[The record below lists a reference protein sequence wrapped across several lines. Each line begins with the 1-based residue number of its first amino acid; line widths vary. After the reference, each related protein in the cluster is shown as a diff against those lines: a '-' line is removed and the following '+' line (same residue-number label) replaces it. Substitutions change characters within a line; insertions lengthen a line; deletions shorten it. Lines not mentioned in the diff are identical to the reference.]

1 MTEFD
6 RDDVTDT
13 VSSFEAAVSA
23 RHQEIPAV
31 SADKVLAA
39 LDGSNQDPAALALA
53 AEVARRGGA
62 AALHLTYAYEGP
74 PDAGRDEYLSA
85 WAQDLAAGSS
95 GLAVSH
101 SRVAAPAGAPPAR
114 SFQQILDLA
123 AREGCGMIAVAA
135 PYLDD
140 FEQLGTASTGTTLD
154 VLLRR
159 RGGTPLLV
167 VRKAFPDIARC
178 LDHLVVPLNLLGEHG
193 TLALGWA
200 LRLVTPASG
209 TLHLLALAD
218 AEVVEAAGP
227 LIGRTIGPGGVDE
240 RELAG
245 LVKPETAGLVAAA
258 HRRAAEAGTA
268 SRVSIRL
275 GQPVEELLA
284 FARGLERS
292 LVVVGCPDQCS
303 ATGYLRVQALIRESP
318 DPVLVV

>member
-1 MTEFD
+1 MTEFN

-13 VSSFEAAVSA
+13 ISSFEAAVSA

-31 SADKVLAA
+31 SAQRVLAA
-39 LDGSNQDPAALALA
+39 LDGSNQDAAALALA
-53 AEVARRGGA
+53 SEVARRCGA
-62 AALHLTYAYEGP
+62 AGLHLTYAYEAQA
-74 PDAGRDEYLSA
+74 DAGRDGYLA
-85 WAQDLAAGSS
+85 ERARDLAAVAG
-95 GLAVSH
+95 GLAVTY
-101 SRVAAPAGAPPAR
+101 SRAAAPPGAAPAR

-123 AREGCGMIAVAA
+123 AEERCDLITAPA

-159 RGGTPLLV
+159 RGGVPLLV
-167 VRKAFPDIARC
+167 VRRAFADVTRC
-178 LDHLVVPLNLLGEHG
+178 LDHVVLALNLLGERG
-193 TLALGWA
+193 APALAWA

-218 AEVVEAAGP
+218 TEVIEAAGP

-258 HRRAAEAGTA
+258 QRRAAETGTTC
-268 SRVSIRL
+268 RVSVRL
-275 GQPVEELLA
+275 GQPVEELVA
-284 FARGLERS
+284 FTRDLERS
-292 LVVVGCPDQCS
+292 LVVVGCPEQCS
-303 ATGYLRVQALIRESP
+303 TTGYLRVQALIRESA